1 MAQPAA
7 CPARQPSLLLCPTA
21 DCGQPAKCASPL
33 WCAAL
38 WKDASGAEIS
48 DFTGWTAATLT
59 DGVTVA
65 IIATDAIQSVD
76 VLATTGGFSE
86 FASADGGATAVACT
100 GSDVIA
106 GLSLDKDG
114 SGNVM

>member
-1 MAQPAA
+1 MLTA
-7 CPARQPSLLLCPTA
+7 LLC
-21 DCGQPAKCASPL
+21 CGV
-33 WCAAL
+33 CAAL
-38 WKDASGAEIS
+38 WKDAAGATIT

-59 DGVTVA
+59 DGTTVT
-65 IIATDAIQSVD
+65 IIATDAVQSVD
-76 VLATTGGFSE
+76 VLAVSGGFSE
-86 FASADGGATAVACT
+86 FASADAGATAVACT